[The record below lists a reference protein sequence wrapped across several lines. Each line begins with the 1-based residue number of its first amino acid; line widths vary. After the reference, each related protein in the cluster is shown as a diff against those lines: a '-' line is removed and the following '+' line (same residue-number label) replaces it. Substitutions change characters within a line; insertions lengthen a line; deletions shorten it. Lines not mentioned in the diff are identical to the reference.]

1 MNEQSENQHEA
12 RPQRP
17 MRFAELR
24 WLIRSDLWRHFG
36 RARFRSFLFAYW
48 LFPGFRYTVWLRICT
63 YLRQHGCFRGFIYPL
78 ARLNLQRYKVKYG
91 IDIVD
96 AAQVGSGLYIGHFGG
111 IFVNGDAVIGKNCN
125 LSPGVVLAF
134 AARGKRKGFPTV
146 GDNVYIG
153 PGAKIIGNVK
163 IGNHVCI
170 GGNCVVTQ
178 DVLDHAVVAGVP
190 GRIISYAGSKIYV
203 DRTDY

>member
-1 MNEQSENQHEA
+1 M
-12 RPQRP
+12 
-17 MRFAELR
+17 
-24 WLIRSDLWRHFG
+24 
-36 RARFRSFLFAYW
+36 
-48 LFPGFRYTVWLRICT
+48 
-63 YLRQHGCFRGFIYPL
+63 
-78 ARLNLQRYKVKYG
+78 
-91 IDIVD
+91 
-96 AAQVGSGLYIGHFGG
+96 
-111 IFVNGDAVIGKNCN
+111 IGKNCN

-134 AARGKRKGFPTV
+134 AAQRKTEGLSDRGRQCV
-146 GDNVYIG
+146 HRS
-153 PGAKIIGNVK
+153 GAKIIGNVK